1 MRFPVTYV
9 QCKPVLHTDMVTRG
23 GGGRPLF
30 PLGVQHL
37 HEEGLGG
44 RAAATVL
51 VVEVLLA
58 AHRQAVDLGQ
68 ELLHLVEFILK
79 PIVTF
84 SKDATLN
91 SIRQGRY
98 CL

>member
-1 MRFPVTYV
+1 MSTTTMRFPVTYV

-44 RAAATVL
+44 RAAAAVL
-51 VVEVLLA
+51 VVQVLLP
-58 AHRQAVDLGQ
+58 AHRQAVDLRQ
-68 ELLHLVEFILK
+68 ELLHLVEFVLQNF
-79 PIVTF
+79 T
-84 SKDATLN
+84 T
-91 SIRQGRY
+91 
-98 CL
+98 